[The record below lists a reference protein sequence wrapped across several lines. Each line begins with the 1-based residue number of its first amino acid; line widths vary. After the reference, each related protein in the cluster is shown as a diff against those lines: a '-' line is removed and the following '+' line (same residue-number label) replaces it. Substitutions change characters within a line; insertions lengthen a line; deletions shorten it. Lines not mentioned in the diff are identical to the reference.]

1 MLNSKL
7 FDVIENS
14 ANPLGYEVVDIEC
27 SQDGLVRVFIDVLDE
42 KREINLNDCELVT
55 KQLMYLL
62 PVENLSFERL
72 EVSSPGID
80 RKLTKLKHFERFL
93 GCKVRIKL
101 KSALSGRKVFE
112 GLLMTCNEN
121 KLNKIIED
129 WHVSKINDEKVF
141 CLEFEDTSDRKKY
154 LDFKLDDL
162 DQARLVTDVSF
173 KRRSS

>member
-1 MLNSKL
+1 MVES
-7 FDVIENS
+7 S
-14 ANPLGYEVVDIEC
+14 ANPLGYEVVDVEC
-27 SQDGLVRVFIDVLDE
+27 NQDGLVRVFIDMLDE
-42 KREINLNDCELVT
+42 NREVNLSDCELVT

-80 RKLTKLKHFERFL
+80 RKLTKVKHFERFL
-93 GCKVRIKL
+93 GSKVKIKL

-112 GLLMTCNEN
+112 GCLLACNE
-121 KLNKIIED
+121 KGLNEMKENSDISNIKKE
-129 WHVSKINDEKVF
+129 NFF
-141 CLEFEDTSDRKKY
+141 CIEFEDSSDSKKF
-154 LDFKLDDL
+154 LEFKLDDL